1 MVVLARVIHDDIHP
15 QSKVINNRL
24 LDTWDIY
31 NNGSNLLSVVRD
43 VHSKFD
49 AKPPIPEKMAAQMQ
63 Q

>member
-15 QSKVINNRL
+15 QTKVINNHL
-24 LDTWDIY
+24 LNQWDIF

-43 VHSKFD
+43 VHGKFD
-49 AKPPIPEKMAAQMQ
+49 AKPPIPEKMAAMQ